1 MIEQNVR
8 GAHLVGS
15 VPLATSS
22 DVFSLAA
29 GILGGHL
36 RRLPDGETGDRTNW
50 INWQLATLSAMP
62 EFETLPPARLLYRP
76 FPTVRLRAGID
87 SEQLRFGSLGYRD
100 AAIES
105 YRVFARLKEE
115 GVIPARCR
123 FQVCLPTPLA
133 TVQVYVEPRSR
144 SKVAG
149 PYRRKLLEELDDIIG
164 HVPAGEL
171 AVQWD
176 TAVEFAVLEGLW
188 PTWFENAEAGIVA
201 MLAALGDRVPAQVEM
216 GYHFCYGDA
225 GHKHFVEPKDTSLMV
240 RIANAVFTEVE
251 RRVDWLHLPVP
262 IGRSDADYFRPLSG
276 LRLDPETELY
286 LGLVHMTDGAA
297 GARKRIE
304 AAREFAP
311 KFGVATECGFGRRPA
326 ETVPDL
332 MRIHAEV
339 ADAL

>member
-171 AVQWD
+171 AV
-176 TAVEFAVLEGLW
+176 
-188 PTWFENAEAGIVA
+188 
-201 MLAALGDRVPAQVEM
+201 LAALGDRVPAQVEM

-326 ETVPDL
+326 GTVPDL